1 MADSDTPIPEAP
13 QAVRTSFGEQLN
25 DLRVDLITLAGLTG
39 EAVRGATQCIIDK
52 NIGGADTI
60 IKNDGRI
67 DELKETTELKIYEIF
82 ATQQPMAGDLRV
94 LITVLRILQEIQ
106 LSADLAVSIAKTARR
121 LFPGELSPRFRRI
134 IGLMGSQSVVQL
146 EVAMDAFSDSNAEVA
161 GALPDMDNVM
171 DDLQK
176 DLFRQIFSEP
186 AVAGEDNPEQ
196 NLQFAVQLALLG
208 RYYERIADHTVL
220 MGAWTR
226 FMITGEFPSRR

>member
-1 MADSDTPIPEAP
+1 M
-13 QAVRTSFGEQLN
+13 
-25 DLRVDLITLAGLTG
+25 TG

-94 LITVLRILQEIQ
+94 LMTVLRILQEIQ

-146 EVAMDAFSDSNAEVA
+146 EVAMDAFSDSNAEIA

>member
-1 MADSDTPIPEAP
+1 MNYYYMDGLDKKGPYTKEEIQLRKLSPE
-13 QAVRTSFGEQLN
+13 TL
-25 DLRVDLITLAGLTG
+25 LIKEGM
-39 EAVRGATQCIIDK
+39 TQWSK
-52 NIGGADTI
+52 LETF
-60 IKNDGRI
+60 

-94 LITVLRILQEIQ
+94 LMTVLRILQEIQ

-146 EVAMDAFSDSNAEVA
+146 DVAMDAFSDSNAEIA

-186 AVAGEDNPEQ
+186 AVAGEDSPEQ

>member
-1 MADSDTPIPEAP
+1 MANSDTPTPEAP
-13 QAVRTSFGEQLN
+13 QTVRTSFGEQLN
-25 DLRVDLITLAGLTG
+25 DLRVDLITLASLTS
-39 EAVRGATQCIIDK
+39 ESVRAATKCILDK
-52 NIGGADTI
+52 NVDGVDNV
-60 IKNDGRI
+60 IKNYERI
-67 DELKETTELKIYEIF
+67 DEIRETTEKKVYEIF
-82 ATQQPMAGDLRV
+82 ATQQPMAGDLRA

-106 LSADLAVSIAKTARR
+106 LSADLAVNIAKASRR
-121 LFPGELSPRFRRI
+121 LFPSELSLNFRKI
-134 IGLMGSQSVVQL
+134 IGLMGSQAVVQF
-146 EVAMDAFSDSNAEVA
+146 EVAIDSFSDNDAEVA
-161 GALPDMDNVM
+161 GALPDMDTVM

>member
-1 MADSDTPIPEAP
+1 MADSDTPTPEAP

-94 LITVLRILQEIQ
+94 LITVLRIEHRLPFCQHSLNRLETMFLIRF
-106 LSADLAVSIAKTARR
+106 AK
-121 LFPGELSPRFRRI
+121 LFW
-134 IGLMGSQSVVQL
+134 
-146 EVAMDAFSDSNAEVA
+146 
-161 GALPDMDNVM
+161 
-171 DDLQK
+171 K
-176 DLFRQIFSEP
+176 D
-186 AVAGEDNPEQ
+186 V
-196 NLQFAVQLALLG
+196 
-208 RYYERIADHTVL
+208 T
-220 MGAWTR
+220 
-226 FMITGEFPSRR
+226 ITCL